1 MNNKYVNRSKISEAK
16 FREIVRLFSMDLTA
30 IQIAE
35 LTGLNRNTVNRYLKA
50 IRERIAEYCNVVAPP
65 ELSRSLQ
72 HRDGKSD
79 ADWIG
84 LREYQK
90 KVHASLLPEKEV
102 ELLGIGGRMSENQKF
117 IEGIEEFPF
126 DLIIHF
132 NRNTRLYI
140 TDQEGYQSNPSKF
153 KRVEGFWGFARSRLQ
168 KFKGLRE
175 STQVLHLKECEFRFN
190 VSKGQLYSSVLKLCR
205 KNPLF

>member
-16 FREIVRLFSMDLTA
+16 FRELVRLFSMDLTA

-50 IRERIAEYCNVVAPP
+50 IRERIAEYCNVVAPR
-65 ELSRSLQ
+65 ELSGPTRSCS
-72 HRDGKSD
+72 GNKD

-90 KVHASLLPEKEV
+90 KVHAALLLKEELEK
-102 ELLGIGGRMSENQKF
+102 LGIDGRMPGQKF
-117 IEGIEEFPF
+117 IDRQKDFPF
-126 DLIIHF
+126 DVVIHF

-140 TDQEGYQSNPSKF
+140 TDPEGYQSNPSKY
-153 KRVEGFWGFARSRLQ
+153 KRVEGFWGFARSRLE
-168 KFKGLRE
+168 KFKGLRG
-175 STQVLHLKECEFRFN
+175 STQVLHLKECEFRYN
-190 VSKGQLYSSVLKLCR
+190 LPKDQLYGSVLKMCR
-205 KNPLF
+205 KKPLF